1 MLTLC
6 LWYLAPTPQCLPVTR
21 KSGSFSW
28 IGGGGGAGL
37 SCGCW
42 MQGELWNYIYH
53 HAPTDE
59 RDGWMSKKWSS
70 GGKDT

>member
-6 LWYLAPTPQCLPVTR
+6 LWYLAPTQQCLSLTP
-21 KSGSFSW
+21 KSGNFSW
-28 IGGGGGAGL
+28 IGGGGAGL
-37 SCGCW
+37 SFGCW
-42 MQGELWNYIYH
+42 VQGGLWNYIYR

-59 RDGWMSKKWSS
+59 RDGWMGKKWSS